1 MVPSSKPKSPTPP
14 DNPTEGPI
22 SFEKVWL
29 MFQETDKR
37 FQETDR
43 ILTEKFQETDKRFQ
57 ETDRILTEKFQET
70 DKKFQETDKKLNKLE
85 RLFTS
90 QWGKLI
96 ESLVEGD
103 VIPILNLRG
112 IEVTDTLRRRSGRRD
127 GIDYE
132 FDIIAINGSEIVI
145 IEVKTTL
152 RPEDVRDFVKK
163 LKQAKNWM
171 PEYADKKV
179 YGAVAFLTDDSG
191 TSAMAEK
198 KGLFVIR
205 ATGDSA
211 SIINSVEFVPKIW

>member
-1 MVPSSKPKSPTPP
+1 MPPHSKAKSPPQPGPDSTETPL
-14 DNPTEGPI
+14 

-29 MFQETDKR
+29 MFQETDK
-37 FQETDR
+37 
-43 ILTEKFQETDKRFQ
+43 
-57 ETDRILTEKFQET
+57 KFQET
-70 DKKFQETDKKLNKLE
+70 DKKFQDTDRKFQDTDKKLNRLE

-103 VIPILNLRG
+103 VISILNQRG
-112 IEVTDTLRRRSGRRD
+112 IVVTDTLRRRAGRRD
-127 GIDYE
+127 GIEYE

-152 RPEDVRDFVKK
+152 RPEDIKNFVRK
-163 LKQAKNWM
+163 LEQAKHWM
-171 PEYADKKV
+171 PEYRDKQV
-179 YGAVAFLTDDSG
+179 YGAVAFLTEDAG

-211 SIINSVEFVPKIW
+211 SIINADDFIPKTW